1 MNAVGLPDTF
11 FTASPRW
18 EWLIVFYFFVGGIAG
33 GAYFLAAL
41 IDFFGRPEDRPLA
54 RLGYYIALPA
64 VVISGILLILDL
76 SRPLRF
82 WHMLLES
89 QTWLPMFKWWSPMSI
104 GSWALLIFGLFSGM
118 SFLAAL
124 SEAGRLRWGWP
135 NPFRP
140 PHLLGSMWTIVG
152 GLLGFFVAGYTG
164 VLLSVTNRP
173 VWADTNLLG
182 LMFLLSSAST
192 AAALIILIARGR
204 RWLTPGLSALAHL
217 DSWVLAAELVAVVAL
232 VLTVGWS
239 VVRHIW
245 LNWWGVLFLVG
256 VLLVGIVVPLILE
269 YRARSIATPS
279 VAAAA
284 VLVLAGGFLLRVV
297 MLLSPDTLRLAA
309 DLLVGGLT

>member
-1 MNAVGLPDTF
+1 MADRVLLLRRRHRRRCLLPGR
-11 FTASPRW
+11 AHRLLRPARGSSPRTAG
-18 EWLIVFYFFVGGIAG
+18 LLHRPAGRRDQRHPADPRAVQRHVVPRRPQRGRAPALGVAQSVPSAPPPRQHVDDRRRPPGLLRGRVHRGAAQRDQPPGVGRHQPPGP
-33 GAYFLAAL
+33 
-41 IDFFGRPEDRPLA
+41 DV
-54 RLGYYIALPA
+54 PA
-64 VVISGILLILDL
+64 V
-76 SRPLRF
+76 
-82 WHMLLES
+82 E
-89 QTWLPMFKWWSPMSI
+89 
-104 GSWALLIFGLFSGM
+104 
-118 SFLAAL
+118 
-124 SEAGRLRWGWP
+124 RLHR
-135 NPFRP
+135 
-140 PHLLGSMWTIVG
+140 
-152 GLLGFFVAGYTG
+152 
-164 VLLSVTNRP
+164 
-173 VWADTNLLG
+173 
-182 LMFLLSSAST
+182 
-192 AAALIILIARGR
+192 R

-217 DSWVLAAELVAVVAL
+217 DSWVVAAELVAVVAL